1 VLKLLCS
8 VAALGISFWSAQA
21 IAERPHVVR
30 VLSGYT
36 CKVLNITEAQSMDP
50 TFHTPFYSQPS
61 ASAPVAGYA
70 SLEVAVKTPVHDVN
84 GFEQAMFPNGGTV
97 WIQANLLKDYH
108 SLGDPTARC
117 VPVLMSNGRQGFD
130 FPH

>member
-1 VLKLLCS
+1 MPNFLRHF
-8 VAALGISFWSAQA
+8 AAASICLWSAQA
-21 IAERPHVVR
+21 LAERPHVVR
-30 VLSGYT
+30 LLPGYS

-50 TFHTPFYSQPS
+50 AFHTPYYSQPS

-70 SLEVAVKTPVHDVN
+70 GLQVAVKDPIHNVN
-84 GFEQAMFPNGGTV
+84 GFDEAMFPNGGSV

-108 SLGDPTARC
+108 SLGDPTAKC
-117 VPVLMSNGRQGFD
+117 VPALMSNGRQGFA